1 MLYDYNTATRG
12 GTDVFGIRGVCP
24 DGWYIPTPE
33 QYRNLFSVGVN
44 QLKATTDWLDVI
56 NSTNSSG
63 FSALPAGYFNWAAQ
77 TSQHLLGDAYF
88 WTSQNDNDGNA
99 TIAHIHFGC
108 NDLLMEQMRV
118 QNGLSVRCVKIDPSH
133 CNMPPS
139 ITNIP
144 NTINLGCED
153 ETFNININANDKIG
167 QNAYLQITLSPAVIA
182 DSIIFQ
188 HQISGS
194 MVDITFVN
202 GVALI
207 DESSMAT
214 TGLEDMTASFHI
226 QLADNTVNTQT
237 ATINWAIV
245 NSTNTTEVWSSMKT
259 SLLELQPPIEPT
271 MNIVFEG
278 TKPYQIGCDSLPF
291 KAIITVGTCIGE
303 AGYTFEYVGEQ
314 NVGDVYY
321 SLNNSDWRKVG
332 ENDEGGLTIT
342 QDTTIY
348 FYLDNQ
354 YMPGEEID
362 TSIYLY
368 FRLYDGDITIV
379 DTTYA
384 NEPDAD
390 PTFEVTTAFAIM
402 TMTDVKG
409 NLIEFE
415 ENIPLTLDYAPDT
428 LYVAIAPSVCSKGEG
443 LIKIQGHADVAP
455 YISLE
460 YFERFGGANVWR
472 LIEFKE
478 DGSAWFDGGA
488 TGGFDIE
495 PISVMLR
502 IRQKQ
507 CTNNSELTN
516 DGLPFTFTMVA
527 TDSTTVVS
535 NTITQNVFCNRV
547 PDCITIENN
556 ITGSICG
563 AANFEVNINFGESGG
578 PSVFPVAGGVKGE
591 VTITLAEPT
600 YKDSISLSF
609 HNRAGGNDQWDMLTF
624 DENGVAVFDGGMS
637 GGFPL
642 GSDQNYPVNF
652 KITTAANLADHKL
665 PYTLRLVDAS
675 NRNVIYAT
683 AKDTVTLRTGGA
695 KIAFGEIEPDVLEQ
709 TLDSSFFHLTV
720 TPIGC
725 MEDTAAYV
733 MVKFGAPSS
742 IALAFD
748 NKISGSWENIVF
760 DSDSLYKFSG
770 GVTNGFPLN
779 GDIMVG
785 FTALSRAMNDMN
797 DVPYEMWVIAASDSR
812 VLSDTLKGTIDLK
825 KNMFG
830 AKTTLKG
837 YYLPRNVLVPPTEAI
852 DHLDFIAKLDSAEF
866 KSTTNASLKI
876 KITEGSKNDFILR
889 VFNKTS
895 SRWEIVE
902 FDHDSVFVNAGLA
915 AGIPVLDSL
924 YLSLISKVN
933 ANTDINLQFDL
944 VEFAKTDSEMSRYS
958 KELPLTLKALD
969 RECADCFTGAG
980 VIETGKDGNGETYKA
995 RLMPDGKYW
1004 MIENLRTTKFPGGKD
1019 IPNLYIDAFT
1029 ENYTA
1034 AYSLPSDLTANGIPV
1049 SPYKDINYGAYYNW
1063 AAAAGISAAENLADP
1078 YFNDYDLGADGTRQG
1093 ICPEGWRLPSSK
1105 EYDMLVD
1112 SVKKASGSTTAYSL
1126 SLICP
1131 EGDWNQSG
1139 TAKALMTLIENNPAL
1154 VNKYCMSITSTANLQ
1169 APRGRGTQLWSSTRR
1184 FEYDGNLTQP
1194 KNSVVFMLP
1203 GEDGAGTVTKGTS
1216 ARYNGGVVRCMREP
1230 IGAKTT
1236 LKNYYPP
1243 RDVLSILEDAVD
1255 HLDFIV
1261 KLDTVDFKPAMN
1273 ASLKIKI
1280 TEGSKNDFILRVFNN
1295 TTSRWEIVEFDH
1307 DSVFVNAGLA
1317 AGIPVLDSLYLSLI
1331 SKVNANTDINLQFDL
1346 VEFAKT
1352 DSEMSR
1358 YSKELPLTLKALD
1371 RECADCFTGAGVIE
1385 TGKDGNGETYKARLM
1400 PDGKYWM
1407 IENLRTTKFPGGKDI
1422 PNLYIDAFTENYT
1435 AAYSLPSDLT
1445 ANGIPVSPYKDINYG
1460 AYYNWAAAAGISA
1473 AENLADPYFNDYDL
1487 GADGTRQGICPEG
1500 WRLPSSK
1507 EYDMLV
1513 DSVKKASGSTT
1524 AYSLSLICPEG
1535 DWNQSGTAKAL
1546 MTLIENNPALVNKY
1560 CMSITSTANLQA
1572 PRGRGTQLWSST
1584 RRFEYDGNLTQPK
1597 NSVVFMLPG
1606 EDGAGTVTKGTSAR
1620 YNGGVVRCIKDVT
1633 PAVVDSIKYE
1643 ATNANNHTF
1652 VFYTSGL
1659 ENQIVKVEM
1668 TAQDLSTTRE
1678 SDGTFSNFVANGKNA
1693 NPVLNPDISSTGTSF
1708 YINTNGDDSGIQLA
1722 ADGKLTLNFVS
1733 HFTSNSE
1740 YSYTFRIF
1748 DTEGN
1753 EITITKGGSGT
1764 F

>member
-1 MLYDYNTATRG
+1 MKRILPVIEKKTSMAATLFLALLLFFNLSTSKLMAQYTITPPANAYVEVPEGTCDYELCNMDILGTPAVTATDGYTIESFYVTSITYNGTLLNPDPLQFLATGVYPILFKCSLTYRQISDGTSTPLPVDVYSFLVVNFKPCGTMNEYVTGVQHAGDYSSSDYTSTYFNRDTMVYVSDIQDNRYATTRVGCDCWTAENLRSTRYASDGAEIDPTFAYFTDQYDFQLPDPEKWGLLYDYNTATRG

-665 PYTLRLVDAS
+665 PYTLRLV
-675 NRNVIYAT
+675 
-683 AKDTVTLRTGGA
+683 
-695 KIAFGEIEPDVLEQ
+695 
-709 TLDSSFFHLTV
+709 
-720 TPIGC
+720 
-725 MEDTAAYV
+725 
-733 MVKFGAPSS
+733 
-742 IALAFD
+742 
-748 NKISGSWENIVF
+748 
-760 DSDSLYKFSG
+760 
-770 GVTNGFPLN
+770 
-779 GDIMVG
+779 
-785 FTALSRAMNDMN
+785 
-797 DVPYEMWVIAASDSR
+797 
-812 VLSDTLKGTIDLK
+812 
-825 KNMFG
+825 
-830 AKTTLKG
+830 
-837 YYLPRNVLVPPTEAI
+837 
-852 DHLDFIAKLDSAEF
+852 
-866 KSTTNASLKI
+866 
-876 KITEGSKNDFILR
+876 
-889 VFNKTS
+889 
-895 SRWEIVE
+895 
-902 FDHDSVFVNAGLA
+902 
-915 AGIPVLDSL
+915 
-924 YLSLISKVN
+924 
-933 ANTDINLQFDL
+933 
-944 VEFAKTDSEMSRYS
+944 
-958 KELPLTLKALD
+958 
-969 RECADCFTGAG
+969 
-980 VIETGKDGNGETYKA
+980 
-995 RLMPDGKYW
+995 
-1004 MIENLRTTKFPGGKD
+1004 
-1019 IPNLYIDAFT
+1019 
-1029 ENYTA
+1029 
-1034 AYSLPSDLTANGIPV
+1034 
-1049 SPYKDINYGAYYNW
+1049 
-1063 AAAAGISAAENLADP
+1063 
-1078 YFNDYDLGADGTRQG
+1078 
-1093 ICPEGWRLPSSK
+1093 
-1105 EYDMLVD
+1105 
-1112 SVKKASGSTTAYSL
+1112 
-1126 SLICP
+1126 
-1131 EGDWNQSG
+1131 
-1139 TAKALMTLIENNPAL
+1139 
-1154 VNKYCMSITSTANLQ
+1154 
-1169 APRGRGTQLWSSTRR
+1169 
-1184 FEYDGNLTQP
+1184 
-1194 KNSVVFMLP
+1194 
-1203 GEDGAGTVTKGTS
+1203 
-1216 ARYNGGVVRCMREP
+1216 
-1230 IGAKTT
+1230 
-1236 LKNYYPP
+1236 
-1243 RDVLSILEDAVD
+1243 
-1255 HLDFIV
+1255 
-1261 KLDTVDFKPAMN
+1261 
-1273 ASLKIKI
+1273 
-1280 TEGSKNDFILRVFNN
+1280 
-1295 TTSRWEIVEFDH
+1295 
-1307 DSVFVNAGLA
+1307 
-1317 AGIPVLDSLYLSLI
+1317 
-1331 SKVNANTDINLQFDL
+1331 
-1346 VEFAKT
+1346 
-1352 DSEMSR
+1352 
-1358 YSKELPLTLKALD
+1358 
-1371 RECADCFTGAGVIE
+1371 
-1385 TGKDGNGETYKARLM
+1385 
-1400 PDGKYWM
+1400 
-1407 IENLRTTKFPGGKDI
+1407 
-1422 PNLYIDAFTENYT
+1422 
-1435 AAYSLPSDLT
+1435 
-1445 ANGIPVSPYKDINYG
+1445 
-1460 AYYNWAAAAGISA
+1460 
-1473 AENLADPYFNDYDL
+1473 
-1487 GADGTRQGICPEG
+1487 
-1500 WRLPSSK
+1500 
-1507 EYDMLV
+1507 
-1513 DSVKKASGSTT
+1513 
-1524 AYSLSLICPEG
+1524 
-1535 DWNQSGTAKAL
+1535 
-1546 MTLIENNPALVNKY
+1546 
-1560 CMSITSTANLQA
+1560 
-1572 PRGRGTQLWSST
+1572 
-1584 RRFEYDGNLTQPK
+1584 
-1597 NSVVFMLPG
+1597 
-1606 EDGAGTVTKGTSAR
+1606 
-1620 YNGGVVRCIKDVT
+1620 
-1633 PAVVDSIKYE
+1633 
-1643 ATNANNHTF
+1643 
-1652 VFYTSGL
+1652 
-1659 ENQIVKVEM
+1659 
-1668 TAQDLSTTRE
+1668 
-1678 SDGTFSNFVANGKNA
+1678 
-1693 NPVLNPDISSTGTSF
+1693 
-1708 YINTNGDDSGIQLA
+1708 
-1722 ADGKLTLNFVS
+1722 
-1733 HFTSNSE
+1733 
-1740 YSYTFRIF
+1740 
-1748 DTEGN
+1748 
-1753 EITITKGGSGT
+1753 
-1764 F
+1764 